1 MITKDSQSGYLVR
14 ILRLLWGIDT
24 QYKEGRSVAETPIH
38 SVLLLELTPIFC
50 WAQSTWNEDYISQ
63 PFF

>member
-14 ILRLLWGIDT
+14 ILHLLWGIDT

-38 SVLLLELTPIFC
+38 SVLVRTYPNLLLGTVHME
-50 WAQSTWNEDYISQ
+50 
-63 PFF
+63 